1 MRVGRIALVGRPN
14 VGKSTLLN
22 QLVGQKL
29 SITSRRAQTTRVQV
43 QGILTLPEVQMIFV
57 DTPGFQQQHGGMLYR
72 AMNRSVTD
80 ALGTVD
86 QVVMVV
92 EALRWTPE
100 DQAILQQIPAGIR
113 PLLVINKV
121 DRVASSERMIP
132 YLQARQEETRF
143 SAIFPV
149 SALQRSSLDPLLR
162 YLGQQL
168 PEGPLQYEPDQVS
181 DRTERFFVGEFI
193 REQLFRQLGDELPY
207 ATAVMIDRYVQ
218 EKRLIRIEATLLVD
232 NPGQK
237 AILIG
242 QQGSRLKAIGT
253 AARLQIEKF
262 LESKVYLG
270 LWVKVKSGWA
280 EDGTLLK
287 QLGHDF

>member
-57 DTPGFQQQHGGMLYR
+57 DTPGFQQQHEGMLYR
-72 AMNRSVTD
+72 SMNRSVTD

-92 EALRWTPE
+92 EALRWTPA
-100 DQAILQQIPAGIR
+100 DQAILLQIPAGIR

-121 DRVASSERMIP
+121 DRAVSSERMIH
-132 YLQARQEETRF
+132 YLQERQEETRF

-149 SALQRSSLDPLLR
+149 SALQRSSLDPLVR
-162 YLGQQL
+162 YLGQHL

-193 REQLFRQLGDELPY
+193 REQIFRQLGDELPY

>member
-43 QGILTLPEVQMIFV
+43 QGILTLPEAQMIFV
-57 DTPGFQQQHGGMLYR
+57 DTPGFQQQYEGMLYR
-72 AMNRSVTD
+72 SMNRSVTD

-92 EALRWTPE
+92 EALRWTPA
-100 DQAILQQIPAGIR
+100 DQAILLQIPAGTR

-121 DRVASSERMIP
+121 DRVVSSERMIP

-149 SALQRSSLDPLLR
+149 SALQRSCLDPLIR
-162 YLGQQL
+162 YLGQHL

-207 ATAVMIDRYVQ
+207 ATAVMIDRYVH